1 MCRNRDRS
9 IEMVE
14 QQIEWIGKS
23 SFPDSNLCEG
33 MIQANLAH
41 GFINQ
46 GESLELT
53 ERAYGAASARRAELH
68 RQDTARRLADIHA
81 LCRKAP

>member
-1 MCRNRDRS
+1 MSRSHGRS

-14 QQIEWIGKS
+14 QQIEWIGRS
-23 SFPDSNLCEG
+23 SFPDANICEG

-46 GESLELT
+46 GESLELSQ
-53 ERAYGAASARRAELH
+53 RAHDAAAARRAELH
-68 RQDTARRLADIHA
+68 RQDTARRLASFKQE
-81 LCRKAP
+81 RTS